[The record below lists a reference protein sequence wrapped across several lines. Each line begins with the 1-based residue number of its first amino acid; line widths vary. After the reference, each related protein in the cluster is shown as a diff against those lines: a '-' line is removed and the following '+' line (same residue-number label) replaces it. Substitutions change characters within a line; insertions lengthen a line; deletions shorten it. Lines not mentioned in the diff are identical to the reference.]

1 MQNSRSLATLKPSHC
16 ILKCCLFVCLCNIL
30 YYTTLGVL
38 LSHTLDATP
47 YTSNAVHLAY
57 ITPNVVLLTSMRKM
71 WYNWHIYMRREQSM
85 QEVWIGSQTLHI
97 DQLRKLIGQ
106 GGTTADLGLRPDNQ
120 ITVQETIN
128 ISMIAELIAQDKTFS
143 RKHSNILAI
152 LLRAVAPCLE
162 LPSPEDYYFN
172 KIMKRCIAIQQIA
185 DSKRRTR
192 ALNSIFGKYTIAQ
205 RHVKPC
211 QRAPIYVCSEGYLD

>member
-1 MQNSRSLATLKPSHC
+1 MRNSRSLATLKPSHC

-38 LSHTLDATP
+38 LSHTLDPTYYA
-47 YTSNAVHLAY
+47 SNAVHLAY
-57 ITPNVVLLTSMRKM
+57 IMPKVVHLTSMRLM
-71 WYNWHIYMRREQSM
+71 WYHWHMCMHREQST
-85 QEVWIGSQTLHI
+85 QEVQIGSKTLHI
-97 DQLRKLIGQ
+97 DQLRKLVEQSGN
-106 GGTTADLGLRPDNQ
+106 TVDLGIRPDNQ

-128 ISMIAELIAQDKTFS
+128 ISMIAELIAQDKQFS
-143 RKHSNILAI
+143 QRHRKVLAI

-172 KIMKRCIAIQQIA
+172 KIMKSCIAKQQIF
-185 DSKRRTR
+185 DSKSRTC

-211 QRAPIYVCSEGYLD
+211 QRAPIYVCSEG